1 MRKSITMIIVLA
13 VTVLVAV
20 AGEGYGAGQVANG
33 EVYSVEQMLTYALED
48 EYKTRALYQELQ
60 ELSGAVRPFYR
71 KESGINFHI
80 DTLTSL
86 CDAYGVTVPGD
97 RAGEYTVLPETVQ
110 ESVEAVYKAARES
123 LLMYET
129 FLTGT
134 LPADVRS
141 AFVYLR
147 NAASRHVA
155 MLAYSQEA
163 DSIWYGSGRRTAPQ
177 YRQPAPSSAFGWG
190 TCRNY
195 RDGTFGRESRR
206 TGRGWN
212 SVSGCG
218 CGGYCL

>member
-1 MRKSITMIIVLA
+1 M
-13 VTVLVAV
+13 
-20 AGEGYGAGQVANG
+20 
-33 EVYSVEQMLTYALED
+33 
-48 EYKTRALYQELQ
+48 Q

-80 DTLTSL
+80 DTLTLL

-110 ESVEAVYKAARES
+110 EAVEAVYKAARES

-177 YRQPAPSSAFGWG
+177 YRQQLRSIDSRLLLLLLGGEPAG
-190 TCRNY
+190 T
-195 RDGTFGRESRR
+195 
-206 TGRGWN
+206 TGMALLG
-212 SVSGCG
+212 GKA
-218 CGGYCL
+218 GGYPVRIFVPAEFRRPSCLNTGIRQGDRNPPVQYG

>member
-1 MRKSITMIIVLA
+1 M
-13 VTVLVAV
+13 
-20 AGEGYGAGQVANG
+20 
-33 EVYSVEQMLTYALED
+33 
-48 EYKTRALYQELQ
+48 Q

-80 DTLTSL
+80 DTLTLL

-110 ESVEAVYKAARES
+110 EAVEAVYKAARES

-163 DSIWYGSGRRTAPQ
+163 DSIWYQLRSIDSRLLLLLLGGE
-177 YRQPAPSSAFGWG
+177 PAG
-190 TCRNY
+190 T
-195 RDGTFGRESRR
+195 
-206 TGRGWN
+206 TGMALLG
-212 SVSGCG
+212 GKA
-218 CGGYCL
+218 GGYPVRIFVPAEFRRPSCLNTGIRQGDRNPPVQYG